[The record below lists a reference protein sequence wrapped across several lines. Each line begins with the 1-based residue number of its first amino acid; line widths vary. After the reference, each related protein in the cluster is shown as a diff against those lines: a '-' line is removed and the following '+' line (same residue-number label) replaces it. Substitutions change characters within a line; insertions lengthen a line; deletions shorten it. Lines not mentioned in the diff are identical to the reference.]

1 MLPKLPIIENA
12 VYRISTHSKQ
22 FNMSLQSWGRVTV
35 QLLVKYQIY
44 FKIALMTSTT
54 TYSFGY
60 NQGTGVIV
68 GVGEVS
74 EQNVCHNRHRPV

>member
-12 VYRISTHSKQ
+12 VYRILTHSKQ
-22 FNMSLQSWGRVTV
+22 FNMSLQYWGRATV

-54 TYSFGY
+54 SYSFGY
-60 NQGTGVIV
+60 NQGMGVVV

-74 EQNVCHNRHRPV
+74 EKNMCCKQK